1 MAVLFISHASK
12 DDTVASALEAW
23 LTVNGFSDIFI
34 DHQAI
39 AGGDKW
45 REALRSSAGSA
56 RVVVCL
62 VTSNW
67 LASDQCM
74 GEFRAAWYMGKRIIP
89 LFMLSPD
96 LKLDD
101 QKTKRLAEVMAEDQ
115 GLDLW
120 PCVIDNKFN
129 LAANETITARL
140 AAGLRAAGALSRVG
154 LDPEAF
160 SIDKKLRPTP
170 FPGLSAFG
178 DEDADAA
185 LFYGRSKEIAQT
197 LELLRS
203 IRAMGEPWPLVI
215 LGASGSGK
223 SSLMKAGIIPRLR
236 RESPAWLPL
245 RAFRPGADPLLN
257 FAEALATTLGDFGK
271 SEAHGAIRRVL
282 FEAWAFAE
290 RDEKKELTATGHDT
304 LGAALETQ
312 GQKLRKA
319 ANRPLATILISV
331 DQAEEIARSEGDSGD
346 ALADY
351 LKVALTST
359 VSNWQ
364 LAFTTRTDS
373 FPELQ
378 SHRRFQNLE
387 TRGFDLRAIPIFRFD
402 NVVEQPAKRYGVEV
416 DVSLVDTLMEDA
428 PKQDALPLLAF
439 ALQRLWRRFAADG
452 SLKEADY
459 NDMGGLKGLI
469 EDAAER
475 ALRGIEPEQDVP
487 LPAGALPKRLD
498 ELGAAT
504 FVPPLAQIN
513 DNGETIRRISNW
525 DSFSDEQQEL
535 LARFDRWRLVVKK
548 GASPRPGQA
557 AIAVQSRGLGA
568 PEEGL
573 AVTPLDPGSSPGSGE
588 NASADGSTIEVA
600 HEALFREWD
609 SLRDWLEP
617 ERARLETLRGVK
629 IATRTWV
636 RHDRIDAYLDHRDA
650 RLVDALA
657 LRDKAGFARQLGDLE
672 RDYLTAC
679 NAAERKE
686 KSARRRMKAAVGVLV
701 LGVLGL
707 GGLGYR
713 GYLNA
718 TSLEGLFINY
728 PHSKW
733 YESGL
738 KPGDEIKECSGACP
752 QMVVIPAGSFLMGS
766 KPGEGND
773 DDEHGADGRQVKVT
787 LPAPLL
793 VSKFEVTFAQ
803 WDACVDSGGCGKYR
817 PDDQKWGRGQ
827 RPVINVSWVDIQRY
841 LNWLS
846 RKTGNN
852 YRLLSEAEW
861 EYVARAGSQTKY
873 AWGDDIG
880 KNKANCEGCGSQWD
894 YKQTAPV
901 GSFSANQFGVH
912 DMHGNVWEWVEDC
925 YKDRYKGAP
934 TDGRAKSTENC
945 DDRVLRGGSWGDDP
959 PYLRSANVFSNGP
972 GSRFSNNGFRV
983 ARSLR

>member
-1 MAVLFISHASK
+1 MAVLFISHSSR
-12 DDTVASALEAW
+12 DDAIASALETW
-23 LTVNGFSDIFI
+23 LKSNGFTDIFV

-56 RVVVCL
+56 RVVICL

-89 LFMLSPD
+89 LFLFPPD
-96 LKLDD
+96 HKLDD
-101 QKTKRLAEVMAEDQ
+101 QKAKRLAEVMAEDQ
-115 GLDLW
+115 GLDLR
-120 PCVIDNKFN
+120 PCVIDGKFN
-129 LAANETITARL
+129 LAANEALTSRF

-160 SIDKKLRPTP
+160 NIDKKLRPTP

-223 SSLMKAGIIPRLR
+223 SSLLKAGIIPRLR

-245 RAFRPGADPLLN
+245 RVFRPGADPLLN
-257 FAEALATTLGDFGK
+257 FAEALATTQVDFGK
-271 SEAHGAIRRVL
+271 SEAHGAIRRTL
-282 FEAWAFAE
+282 FDAWSIAG
-290 RDEKKELTATGHDT
+290 RDEKGELTKAGHDS
-304 LGAALETQ
+304 LRAALESE
-312 GQKLRKA
+312 GKKLRTA

-351 LKVALTST
+351 LKVALTSRA
-359 VSNWQ
+359 SNWQ

-387 TRGFDLRAIPIFRFD
+387 TRGYDLRAIPTFRFD

-452 SLKEADY
+452 SLRETDY
-459 NDMGGLKGLI
+459 KDMGGLKGLI

-498 ELGAAT
+498 ELGAT
-504 FVPPLAQIN
+504 VFVPPLAQIN

-525 DSFSDEQQEL
+525 DSFSEQQQEL
-535 LARFDRWRLVVKK
+535 LNRYDRWRLVVRK
-548 GASPRPGQA
+548 
-557 AIAVQSRGLGA
+557 
-568 PEEGL
+568 GL
-573 AVTPLDPGSSPGSGE
+573 ANENSG
-588 NASADGSTIEVA
+588 DTIEVA

-609 SLRDWLEP
+609 RLREWMEP
-617 ERARLETLRGVK
+617 ERERLEALRGVK
-629 IATRTWV
+629 AAARTWQ
-636 RHDRIDAYLDHRDA
+636 RYDQGQAWLDHRDA
-650 RLVDALA
+650 RLADATA
-657 LRDKAGFARQLGDLE
+657 LTLNDNYAPRIAETE
-672 RDYLTAC
+672 RDYITAC
-679 NAAERKE
+679 NVAERKE
-686 KSARRRMKAAVGVLV
+686 KSARRRMKRAVGVLA

-707 GGLGYR
+707 GGLGY
-713 GYLNA
+713 GGHLNA

-728 PHSKW
+728 PMNKW
-733 YESGL
+733 HESNL
-738 KPGDEIKECSGACP
+738 KSGDEIKECSGACP
-752 QMVVIPAGSFLMGS
+752 QMVVIPAGSFFMGS
-766 KPGEGND
+766 KLGEGDN
-773 DDEHGADGRQVKVT
+773 DEHGADGGQVKVSIPT
-787 LPAPLL
+787 PLL

-803 WDACVDSGGCGKYR
+803 WDACVDGGGCGKYR
-817 PDDQKWGRGQ
+817 PNDEKWGRGQ
-827 RPVINVSWVDIQRY
+827 QPVINVSWGDIQRY
-841 LNWLS
+841 LSWLS
-846 RKTGNN
+846 RKTGNR
-852 YRLLSEAEW
+852 YRLLSETEW
-861 EYVARAGSQTKY
+861 EYAAKAGTTTPYSFEGGKKELKKY
-873 AWGDDIG
+873 AWFTENSG
-880 KNKANCEGCGSQWD
+880 NKAH
-894 YKQTAPV
+894 PV
-901 GSFSANQFGVH
+901 GEKRSNAFGLH
-912 DMHGNVWEWVEDC
+912 DIHGNVWEWVQDC
-925 YKDRYKGAP
+925 YKKSLP
-934 TDGRAKSTENC
+934 TDGARADENC
-945 DDRVLRGGSWGDDP
+945 VGRVLRGGSCLSTP
-959 PYLRSANVFSNGP
+959 SLLRSAI
-972 GSRFSNNGFRV
+972 RIKNNPDGRYIAYGFRV
-983 ARSLR
+983 ARSLPLARTR